1 MTTLYV
7 SLADRGYG
15 IVVGRGIL
23 SRIGEL
29 FRLDRRVFI
38 VTDSG
43 VPEQYAREVAAHAA
57 AAKIVTVSEGES
69 SKSIEVYE
77 RLLREMSDF
86 ELARGDCAVAV
97 GGGVVG
103 DLTGFA
109 AATYMRGIDFY
120 NVPTTL
126 LSQVDSSIGGKTA
139 VNLCGIKNIVGA
151 FHQPSGVLIDTEL
164 LKTLP
169 KRQMSNGIA
178 EAIKMALTFDKNL
191 FELFERSEN
200 PFGEELEDIILS
212 SLKIKKA
219 VVEADEREA
228 GLRRVL
234 NFGHTLGHGIEA
246 EEELNGLYH
255 GECVSLGMIPM
266 CSEDVRKR
274 LVPVLKKVGLPT
286 EYSGS
291 IERALEFMLHD
302 KKRTAKGIF
311 AVFCD
316 EVGTHR
322 IERVS
327 AEQLSEIAKKVY

>member
-1 MTTLYV
+1 
-7 SLADRGYG
+7 
-15 IVVGRGIL
+15 
-23 SRIGEL
+23 
-29 FRLDRRVFI
+29 
-38 VTDSG
+38 
-43 VPEQYAREVAAHAA
+43 
-57 AAKIVTVSEGES
+57 
-69 SKSIEVYE
+69 
-77 RLLREMSDF
+77 
-86 ELARGDCAVAV
+86 
-97 GGGVVG
+97 
-103 DLTGFA
+103 
-109 AATYMRGIDFY
+109 
-120 NVPTTL
+120 
-126 LSQVDSSIGGKTA
+126 
-139 VNLCGIKNIVGA
+139 
-151 FHQPSGVLIDTEL
+151 
-164 LKTLP
+164 
-169 KRQMSNGIA
+169 
-178 EAIKMALTFDKNL
+178 MALTFDKNL